1 MTSKT
6 VNIETP
12 MATTSA
18 TTTAITTLPESVV
31 VIIILPLGSAVNKLK
46 ICYYHIIMGN
56 LSLTCCTRAYENW
69 IDFKLHNK
77 SSIFSIDI
85 SNCC

>member
-18 TTTAITTLPESVV
+18 TTLATIAITTLPESVV

-46 ICYYHIIMGN
+46 I
-56 LSLTCCTRAYENW
+56 
-69 IDFKLHNK
+69 F
-77 SSIFSIDI
+77 
-85 SNCC
+85 